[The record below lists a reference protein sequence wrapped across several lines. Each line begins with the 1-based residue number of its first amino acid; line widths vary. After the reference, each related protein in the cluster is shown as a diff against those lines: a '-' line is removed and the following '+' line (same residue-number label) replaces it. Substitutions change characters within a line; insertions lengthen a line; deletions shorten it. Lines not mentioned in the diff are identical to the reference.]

1 MKLSSIAW
9 ITAALT
15 FGPALCYPQQVQPA
29 GRAQQAAPA
38 PPRDTSPQVLDVQ
51 GGKIRVVTV
60 ATGLFHPWGIAFA
73 DANTILVTERNGA
86 LRIIKNGVLAPKPVW
101 SSPTRQDANPP
112 SGGGN
117 GNDTLHFVAVHPD
130 FAQNHLV
137 YVSYPK
143 SGEKGTTL
151 AIARGFLKGDVLG
164 DIQEIFVADAWET
177 GGNLAGRVF
186 FGKDKNL
193 YVTIGDRDRI
203 CCNAQ
208 QLRPDGSDD
217 NSLRMKSQTLDNHVG
232 KTLRL
237 RDDGTCRR
245 TIRSSASPARS
256 RRSTPT
262 VIATATASR
271 FNPETG
277 ALWQAEIGPMGGD
290 EVNILQ
296 PGHNYGWP
304 LVSMGRNYT
313 GTLASDQ
320 PFARPGMD
328 NARMF
333 WVPSI
338 SPSSIMFYT
347 GDKFPRWKNNLF
359 VGALTTQQ
367 LIRVAFG
374 QPSQAERREG
384 LLIPHARAHPRRAAE
399 SRRLHLR
406 RHRRSERRQC
416 VGRHGA
422 EDRAGRVSTAQP
434 LPIRYSQLNIEIGS
448 WALVGWEWLV
458 VGSWALGM

>member
-9 ITAALT
+9 MTSALT
-15 FGPALCYPQQVQPA
+15 FGPALCYPQQAQPA
-29 GRAQQAAPA
+29 AIAQQAQPAQA
-38 PPRDTSPQVLDVQ
+38 PPRDTSPQTLDVQ

-60 ATGLFHPWGIAFA
+60 ATGLFHPWAIAFA
-73 DANTILVTERNGA
+73 DANTILVTERSGA
-86 LRIIKNGVLAPKPVW
+86 LRIIRNGVLAPTPVW
-101 SSPTRQDANPP
+101 TSPAPAAP
-112 SGGGN
+112 SPASAQAGGQQ
-117 GNDTLHFVAVHPD
+117 GNDRLHFVAVHPD

-143 SGEKGTTL
+143 TGEKGTTL
-151 AIARGFLKGDVLG
+151 AISRGFLKGDVLG

-237 RDDGTCRR
+237 RDDGTVPPDNPFVGKPGAKPEIYTYGHRNGYGL
-245 TIRSSASPARS
+245 A
-256 RRSTPT
+256 
-262 VIATATASR
+262 VH
-271 FNPETG
+271 PETG
-277 ALWQAEIGPMGGD
+277 AVWQAEIGPMGGD
-290 EVNILQ
+290 EVNILV

-333 WVPSI
+333 WVPAI

-384 LLIPHARAHPRRAAE
+384 LLIP
-399 SRRLHLR
+399 LR
-406 RHRRSERRQC
+406 VR
-416 VGRHGA
+416 
-422 EDRAGRVSTAQP
+422 
-434 LPIRYSQLNIEIGS
+434 IRDVQQSPDGYIYVATEGSSGGNASDGMVLKIEP
-448 WALVGWEWLV
+448 VE
-458 VGSWALGM
+458 

>member
-1 MKLSSIAW
+1 MKLSSITW
-9 ITAALT
+9 IATVLIL
-15 FGPALCYPQQVQPA
+15 GPTLCYPQQAQPA
-29 GRAQQAAPA
+29 QA
-38 PPRDTSPQVLDVQ
+38 PPRDTSPQILDVQ
-51 GGKIRVVTV
+51 GGKIRVVTL

-73 DANTILVTERNGA
+73 DANTILVTERSGA
-86 LRIIKNGVLAPKPVW
+86 LRIIRNGVLAPNPVW
-101 SSPTRQDANPP
+101 TSPSPP
-112 SGGGN
+112 APQPASAQGQGGGQ
-117 GNDTLHFVAVHPD
+117 GNDRLHFVAVHPD
-130 FAQNHLV
+130 FAQNRLV

-143 SGEKGTTL
+143 TGEKGTTL
-151 AIARGFLKGDVLG
+151 AVARGFLKGDVLG

-186 FGKDKNL
+186 FGKDRHL

-208 QLRPDGSDD
+208 QLRADGSDD

-237 RDDGTCRR
+237 RDDGTVPPDNPFVGRAGAKPEIYTYGHR
-245 TIRSSASPARS
+245 TGYGLA
-256 RRSTPT
+256 
-262 VIATATASR
+262 VH
-271 FNPETG
+271 PETG
-277 ALWQAEIGPMGGD
+277 ELWQAEIGPMGGD
-290 EVNILQ
+290 EVNILI

-359 VGALTTQQ
+359 VGALTTRQ

-374 QPSQAERREG
+374 QPNQAERREG
-384 LLIPHARAHPRRAAE
+384 LLIPMNIRVRDVQQSPDGYIYVATE
-399 SRRLHLR
+399 
-406 RHRRSERRQC
+406 
-416 VGRHGA
+416 GA
-422 EDRAGRVSTAQP
+422 SGGTASDGTV
-434 LPIRYSQLNIEIGS
+434 LKIEP
-448 WALVGWEWLV
+448 VE
-458 VGSWALGM
+458 

>member
-1 MKLSSIAW
+1 MTLKSHFIASAFTVL
-9 ITAALT
+9 ILA
-15 FGPALCYPQQVQPA
+15 PA
-29 GRAQQAAPA
+29 GICFAQRGT
-38 PPRDTSPQVLDVQ
+38 PPPPSPVASSPQVMDVQ
-51 GGKIRVVTV
+51 GGKIRVTAI

-73 DANTILVTERNGA
+73 DANTILVTEQNGK
-86 LRIIKNGVLAPKPVW
+86 LRIIKNGVLASQAVW
-101 SSPTRQDANPP
+101 TSPTRPVDTPP
-112 SGGGN
+112 PGGGN
-117 GNDTLHFVAVHPD
+117 NNDALHFVAIHPD

-143 SGEKGTTL
+143 KGEKGTTL
-151 AIARGFLKGDVLG
+151 AVARGFLKGDTLG
-164 DIQEIFVADAWET
+164 DVQEIFVADAWET
-177 GGNLAGRVF
+177 GGNLAGRVY

-208 QLRPDGSDD
+208 QLRPDGTDD
-217 NSLRMKSQTLDNHVG
+217 NTLRMKSQALDNHVG

-237 RDDGTCRR
+237 RDDGTVPNDNPFVGKAGVKPEIYTYGHRNGYGL
-245 TIRSSASPARS
+245 A
-256 RRSTPT
+256 
-262 VIATATASR
+262 V
-271 FNPETG
+271 NPETG
-277 ALWQAEIGPMGGD
+277 DIWQAEIGPMGGD

-313 GTLASDQ
+313 GNLVSDQ

-338 SPSSIMFYT
+338 SPSSIIFYT

-384 LLIPHARAHPRRAAE
+384 LLVG
-399 SRRLHLR
+399 LR
-406 RHRRSERRQC
+406 VRVRDVQQSPDGYIYVATE
-416 VGRHGA
+416 GA
-422 EDRAGRVSTAQP
+422 SGGNTADGMV
-434 LPIRYSQLNIEIGS
+434 LKIEP
-448 WALVGWEWLV
+448 AD
-458 VGSWALGM
+458 

>member
-1 MKLSSIAW
+1 MKLSSISW
-9 ITAALT
+9 IAAVLIL
-15 FGPALCYPQQVQPA
+15 GPSLCYPQQAQP
-29 GRAQQAAPA
+29 APA

-60 ATGLFHPWGIAFA
+60 ATGLFHPWAIAFA
-73 DANTILVTERNGA
+73 DANTILVTERSGA
-86 LRIIKNGVLAPKPVW
+86 LRIIRNGVLAPKPVW
-101 SSPTRQDANPP
+101 TSPAPATPP
-112 SGGGN
+112 PASAQAGGQQ
-117 GNDTLHFVAVHPD
+117 GNDRLHFVAVHPD
-130 FAQNHLV
+130 FAQNRLV

-143 SGEKGTTL
+143 TGEKGSTL

-164 DIQEIFVADAWET
+164 DVQEIFVADAWET
-177 GGNLAGRVF
+177 GGNLAGRVY

-208 QLRPDGSDD
+208 QLRPDGTDD

-237 RDDGTCRR
+237 RDDGTVPPDNPFVGKPGAKPEIYTYGHRNGYGL
-245 TIRSSASPARS
+245 A
-256 RRSTPT
+256 
-262 VIATATASR
+262 VH
-271 FNPETG
+271 PETG
-277 ALWQAEIGPMGGD
+277 ELWQAEIGPMGGD

-359 VGALTTQQ
+359 VGALTTRQ

-374 QPSQAERREG
+374 QPNQAERREG
-384 LLIPHARAHPRRAAE
+384 LLIP
-399 SRRLHLR
+399 
-406 RHRRSERRQC
+406 
-416 VGRHGA
+416 
-422 EDRAGRVSTAQP
+422 
-434 LPIRYSQLNIEIGS
+434 LNIRVRDVQQSPDGYIYVATEGAS
-448 WALVGWEWLV
+448 GGTA
-458 VGSWALGM
+458 SDGMVLRIEPVE